1 MSEGKI
7 NRRLMIVGAA
17 GDGPDLGDR
26 LARAGF
32 EVIEPSDPREAIAAH
47 NSLDPSILI
56 AGPSFDGMDRA
67 AFLGELAACPLPPP
81 LVIVA
86 AEWSAGADW
95 AGFREHVR
103 DPEDEDSLLDALD
116 RAFRFRALQWET
128 WADGQELRE
137 ARARLEASDDQ
148 SRRDARTVRDIAEA
162 ELRYR
167 EAFAAAG
174 DAIFMVRPDGTILDA
189 NASAATLSGVS
200 RKNLLGANVADLGP
214 ASGRDETA
222 DFLGRAVGSAIGIVE
237 DHPIVTPDGRSKV
250 ISVSAVAVDFGGN
263 LAVNLI
269 CRDVTELRAQAMKAV
284 EYARELEESC
294 QTKDVQLSRSQAQL
308 IQSERLAM
316 LGRMLAGMA
325 HEIRTPLGAINGN
338 NDVLEAVGHEVREQF
353 QRLVAEHPEL
363 AAKCERASECLDDTI
378 RTNRMA
384 SERLLAIVKST
395 RSFARS
401 EESGMRSVDLNEGL
415 EDSLVLATHEL
426 KNRIE
431 VVREFGELPEIECY
445 PSQINQVFLNLIVNA
460 SQAIEGRGSIRIRTW
475 IQEDTV
481 RVAVSDTGVG
491 ISPEVRDRIF
501 DLGFT
506 TKEAGQGSGLGL
518 SICNAIIQQN
528 HGGSIEVET
537 APGKGSTFTVI
548 LPRDRTIE

>member
-1 MSEGKI
+1 M
-7 NRRLMIVGAA
+7 
-17 GDGPDLGDR
+17 
-26 LARAGF
+26 
-32 EVIEPSDPREAIAAH
+32 
-47 NSLDPSILI
+47 
-56 AGPSFDGMDRA
+56 
-67 AFLGELAACPLPPP
+67 
-81 LVIVA
+81 
-86 AEWSAGADW
+86 
-95 AGFREHVR
+95 
-103 DPEDEDSLLDALD
+103 
-116 RAFRFRALQWET
+116 
-128 WADGQELRE
+128 
-137 ARARLEASDDQ
+137 
-148 SRRDARTVRDIAEA
+148 
-162 ELRYR
+162 
-167 EAFAAAG
+167 
-174 DAIFMVRPDGTILDA
+174 
-189 NASAATLSGVS
+189 
-200 RKNLLGANVADLGP
+200 
-214 ASGRDETA
+214 
-222 DFLGRAVGSAIGIVE
+222 
-237 DHPIVTPDGRSKV
+237 TPDGRSKV
-250 ISVSAVAVDFGGN
+250 INASAVAVDFGGN

-269 CRDVTELRAQAMKAV
+269 CRDVTESRAQAMEAV

-294 QTKDVQLSRSQAQL
+294 EMKDVQLSRSQAQL
-308 IQSERLAM
+308 IQSERMAM

-338 NDVLEAVGHEVREQF
+338 NDVLDAIGDQVREQF

-363 AAKCERASECLDDTI
+363 AAQCETACECLDDTI

-460 SQAIEGRGSIRIRTW
+460 SQAIEGRGSIRVRTW